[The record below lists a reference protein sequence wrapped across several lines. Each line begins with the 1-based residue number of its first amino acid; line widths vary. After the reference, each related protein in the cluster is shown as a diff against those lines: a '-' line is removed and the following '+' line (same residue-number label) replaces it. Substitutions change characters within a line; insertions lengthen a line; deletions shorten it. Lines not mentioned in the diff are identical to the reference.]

1 MSDVN
6 VLISDV
12 DNGMDCFEDIEL
24 KTTDF
29 AKSVKYDL
37 VELGREISQKI
48 SRLSMELD
56 ELYQALEEADDD
68 EDCSEIEERIAQLE
82 KKLMILRQL
91 KAKQSFLEE
100 SFNEDSTQ
108 ILGAVMENISS
119 GNREMA
125 NYIRKI
131 MGIKSPNNNN
141 QNSTATQYR
150 AGDYYVVIIDSQKYP
165 QSAEHIQSAIRMG
178 YPAVLTLDRSGAAS
192 NRKESLANIHTIE
205 RLDRDE
211 YPPAAFAEG
220 GYGAHVAH
228 IHYSDNRGSGSSF
241 SHQLTNVPDGARVRF
256 RVI

>member
-12 DNGMDCFEDIEL
+12 DHGMDCFEDIGI
-24 KTTDF
+24 KASDF
-29 AKSVKYDL
+29 AKFVKFDL
-37 VELGREISQKI
+37 AELGGEINQKI
-48 SRLSMELD
+48 SRFSIELD

-68 EDCSEIEERIAQLE
+68 DCSEIEERIAQLK
-82 KKLMILRQL
+82 KKLMILNQL

-100 SFNEDSTQ
+100 SFIEDSTHL
-108 ILGAVMENISS
+108 IGSMTENISS

-131 MGIKSPNNNN
+131 MGIESLDNNIQNN
-141 QNSTATQYR
+141 TATQYR
-150 AGDYYVVIIDSQKYP
+150 TGDYYVVIIDSQKYP

-178 YPAVLTLDRSGAAS
+178 YPAVLTLDRSGADS

-205 RLDRDE
+205 GLDRDE